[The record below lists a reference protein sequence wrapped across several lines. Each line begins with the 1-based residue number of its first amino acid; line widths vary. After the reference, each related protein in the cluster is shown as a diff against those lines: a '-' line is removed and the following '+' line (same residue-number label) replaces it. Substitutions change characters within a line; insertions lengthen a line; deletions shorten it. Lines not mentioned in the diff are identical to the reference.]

1 MKTRLHISIPF
12 GDIIL
17 PVVHCDDGHK
27 RIPLKPICEQLG
39 VNWTTQHKKFN
50 DESYLKRRLGTEIIP
65 LKGYEL
71 SPKSGNP
78 THLCIRIDRV
88 TAFLN
93 TLNPAKIRG
102 MGNDEAADWLES
114 KHQEW
119 DDALH
124 AYETSIDGIFG
135 KAKTADV
142 KYISELYKLRKNAP
156 NLKEKAIVQR
166 MINQAFGC
174 MGHDLNA
181 LQKPQGELPL
191 QDAG

>member
-1 MKTRLHISIPF
+1 MKQRLHISIPF

-27 RIPLKPICEQLG
+27 RVPLKRICDMIG
-39 VNWTTQHKKFN
+39 VNWKTQVAKFK
-50 DESYLKRRLGTEIIP
+50 DESYLNRRFGTGYHP
-65 LKGYEL
+65 LKGGEL
-71 SPKSGNP
+71 SPKGGNP

-135 KAKTADV
+135 NSQAADV
-142 KYISELYKLRKNAP
+142 KHLSELYKLRKLAP
-156 NLKEKAIVQR
+156 SLQEKAAIQR
-166 MINQAFGC
+166 MINKCFGG
-174 MGHDLNA
+174 MGHDLKSIQN
-181 LQKPQGELPL
+181 PQDELPL